1 MRDADVR
8 KSLHLWLR
16 DEHRAELDTT
26 RILDEMDVA
35 GQVRIDTVVLNGS
48 FAGFEI
54 KSASDTL
61 RRLPRQIEVYS
72 QVLDF
77 ATLVVAKNHAAKAK
91 DLLPRWWGVIE
102 ATSTSDRVQLRRVR
116 KARRNATIDPMT
128 LCTLLWRQETL
139 SELEIR
145 GVDAGVRSKPNRFL
159 WERLAE
165 TISPNEL
172 RDTVRERLKF
182 RSGWRAETPSPLHA

>member
-16 DEHRAELDTT
+16 DEHRAELDAT

-102 ATSTSDRVQLRRVR
+102 ASSVSDGVQLRRVR

-145 GVDAGVRSKPNRFL
+145 GTDAGVRSKPNRFL

-165 TISPNEL
+165 TVSPDEL
-172 RDTVRERLKF
+172 RDIVRERVKF
-182 RSGWRAETPSPLHA
+182 RAGWRAETPSPLHA

>member
-8 KSLHLWLR
+8 RSLHLWLR

-26 RILDEMDVA
+26 RVLDEMDIA
-35 GQVRIDTVVLNGS
+35 GQVRVDTVVLNGS

-61 RRLPRQIEVYS
+61 RRLPRQVEVYS

-91 DLLPRWWGVIE
+91 ELLPRWWGVME
-102 ATSTSDRVQLRRVR
+102 ATSKSDGVRLRNVR
-116 KARRNATIDPMT
+116 KARRNTVIDPMT
-128 LCTLLWRQETL
+128 LCTLLWRQEAL
-139 SELEIR
+139 SELELH
-145 GVDAGVRSKPNRFL
+145 GAASGVRSKPNRYL
-159 WERLAE
+159 WERLAAAVSAE
-165 TISPNEL
+165 EL
-172 RDTVRERLKF
+172 RDIVRERLKS
-182 RSGWRAETPSPLHA
+182 RTKWRAQTPSPLRA